1 VVALEPHPNREQSM
15 NAILNDG
22 MNEVG
27 ELTEQELDA
36 VAGGNTT
43 NLLISAGVLVLEYLQ
58 CLDSIRPGACWGR

>member
-1 VVALEPHPNREQSM
+1 M

-27 ELTEQELDA
+27 ELTEQEFDA